1 MAEQHEKTTKVLLT
15 TPEYALGVPAKD
27 LLEKQ
32 SATQLVIAKDAPALS
47 FGYFRNV
54 RAVYP
59 HLEEV
64 VIISPEVTVT
74 QPTVERV
81 LAELA
86 FAITTAINQLEEQ

>member
-1 MAEQHEKTTKVLLT
+1 MAEQREKTTKIFLT
-15 TPEYALGVPAKD
+15 TPDYKVG
-27 LLEKQ
+27 LLADNTVAQ
-32 SATQLVIAKDAPALS
+32 MVIAKDAPELS
-47 FGYFRNV
+47 FGHFRNV

-59 HLEEV
+59 NLEEV

-74 QPTVERV
+74 QPTVAKV